1 LLGAATSTLQPRHR
15 SHSIDTACASR
26 RSGSHTPLSYTEGIV
41 DFSSSAGPTRIGRYE
56 IKGRVGSGSFATVY
70 LAHDP
75 TIDAPVAIK
84 VLADSH
90 SAVPEIREGFVRRA
104 RLLRH
109 LQSDRVVAVYDI
121 GEVDGQPY
129 FVMEALMSG
138 TLDDRMKSQPT
149 WGAAAVRRVVGEL
162 GDCLKAA
169 HDGGVV
175 HRCIKPSNILVRAG
189 ETAAAPGELLS
200 PDDRLILGDFGLA
213 LEQDTADVTMSGGT
227 DSYIAPEYTAPEQQ
241 QPVVDVDHRA
251 DLYSATAIIAHL
263 LTGSP
268 RPDAELH
275 ALRPE
280 VASALRA
287 GLAVAP
293 TDRPQN
299 AELWTRSLLSSLK
312 AMDDPHVAAVRQE
325 ATHQN
330 SSTDM
335 QVAPTE
341 ANSSLLAEPA
351 PSAPLTAWNPRWLIP
366 VVAVVLLVVGL
377 AGTMF
382 GASGPQILGPSEV
395 FVGDT
400 AVFSY
405 EAREGATYVW
415 RDEDGTESPDPR
427 LQIDSFSPGSV
438 SITLMETIN
447 GETSES
453 TVTITVRKTQTP

>member
-1 LLGAATSTLQPRHR
+1 MAEASAARH
-15 SHSIDTACASR
+15 SA
-26 RSGSHTPLSYTEGIV
+26 SHTLRSYTEGIV
-41 DFSSSAGPTRIGRYE
+41 DFSSSAGTARIGRYE
-56 IKGRVGSGSFATVY
+56 LKERVGSGSFAAVH

-75 TIDAPVAIK
+75 AIDAPVAIK
-84 VLADSH
+84 VLADHH
-90 SAVPEIREGFVRRA
+90 SAVPEIREAFVRKA
-104 RLLRH
+104 RLVRQ
-109 LQSDRVVAVYDI
+109 LQSDRVVAVFDI

-149 WGAAAVRRVVGEL
+149 WGAAAVRRVVVEL

-175 HRCIKPSNILVRAG
+175 HRGIKPSNILVRAG
-189 ETAAAPGELLS
+189 EPVAASGELLS
-200 PDDRLILGDFGLA
+200 PDERLILGDFGLA
-213 LEQDTADVTMSGGT
+213 LELYATGLTMGGDTDGYM
-227 DSYIAPEYTAPEQQ
+227 APEQRELS
-241 QPVVDVDHRA
+241 VDVDHRA

-268 RPDAELH
+268 RADAELH
-275 ALRPE
+275 TLRSG

-293 TDRPQN
+293 NDRPQN
-299 AELWTRSLLSSLK
+299 AELWTRSLLSALD
-312 AMDDPHVAAVRQE
+312 AIDDPYAAASRQE
-325 ATHQN
+325 ATHQDL
-330 SSTDM
+330 STDL
-335 QVAPTE
+335 QVTQTE
-341 ANSSLLAEPA
+341 ANSRSLLAEPS

-377 AGTMF
+377 AAQMF
-382 GASGPQILGPSEV
+382 GASGPQILGPSEM

-415 RDEDGTESPDPR
+415 RDANGTESADPR
-427 LQIDSFSPGSV
+427 LQIDSSSPGSV
-438 SITLMETIN
+438 SITLLETVN
-447 GETSES
+447 GETSAS
-453 TVTITVRKTQTP
+453 TVTITVNEDTNTLNNDTLNNDS